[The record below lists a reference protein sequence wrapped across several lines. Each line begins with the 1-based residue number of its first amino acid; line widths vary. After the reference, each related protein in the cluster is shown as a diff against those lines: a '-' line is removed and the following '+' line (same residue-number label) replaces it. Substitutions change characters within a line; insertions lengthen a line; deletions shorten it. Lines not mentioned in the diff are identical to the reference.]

1 MKKFRLLLLI
11 ILVGALFVTTSC
23 GTVTLEKAMEELD
36 EKSSTIECDLRMD
49 VTIKSGQ
56 NSQSQSQTIK
66 IKVQND
72 RNKTYAIYSAE
83 GVEQHL
89 YTVEENDTVKSYE
102 LVNGKWQ
109 LSSTDSAD
117 EMTDELFDIDTDDAF
132 SKVDG
137 VWVGD
142 VELLSNELSEYMKEI
157 ADNVLG
163 LSGIEL
169 DQTSVTKFDI
179 TLDKKH
185 VSKIDFGMKIV
196 MSNGSA
202 SVEVAISM
210 PMIVSEIGT
219 TTVEEPANLPV
230 E

>member
-23 GTVTLEKAMEELD
+23 GTATLEKAMEELD
-36 EKSSTIECDLRMD
+36 EKSSTIECDLKMD

-66 IKVQND
+66 IKVQHD
-72 RNKTYAIYSAE
+72 CNKTYAIYSAE